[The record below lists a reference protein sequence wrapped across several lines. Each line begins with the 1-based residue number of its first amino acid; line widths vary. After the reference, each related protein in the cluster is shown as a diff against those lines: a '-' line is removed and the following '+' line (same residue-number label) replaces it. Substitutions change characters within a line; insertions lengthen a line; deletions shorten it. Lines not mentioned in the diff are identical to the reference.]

1 MSGEQPDP
9 TAPRLSIDVET
20 LDMLNDVLAA
30 ALNVDKAWRDEPWY
44 ARMRISIRLQDRLE
58 KLERVLNK
66 HGRLDR

>member
-66 HGRLDR
+66 HGRRT